1 MGENREERMHRI
13 VSFLALA
20 ATPLAAQF
28 TVAHRGGMA
37 RQPQNTMAA
46 FRHAVKTGIDVLEFD
61 LVPTRDG
68 KLAVHH
74 DLALHSPLCQLPGG
88 NAFPFGAI
96 RGLDFAEIRRLDC
109 GSWRDPKFPH
119 QALAPG
125 EKILTL
131 DEVLAAFPAKT
142 KFLVETKMAKD
153 GAPDFAD
160 PEAFVKLIVETVR
173 LRKVQDRLILQ
184 SGDYRT
190 LDAMKRMEPRAAT
203 CLVNARRFKPDYL
216 PLGRKHKADYF
227 MLGVA
232 DTTKE
237 QVEQLKSAG
246 FKIVSN
252 VINDAAGWRA
262 ALGLGMEGLMTD
274 DPDELM
280 RFLAKR

>member
-1 MGENREERMHRI
+1 MRPLACL
-13 VSFLALA
+13 FALA
-20 ATPLAAQF
+20 AGPLLAQF

-46 FRHAVKTGIDVLEFD
+46 FRHAVKAGIDILEFD

-68 KLAVHH
+68 QLAVHH

-88 NAFPFGAI
+88 KPFPFGPI
-96 RGLDFAEIRRLDC
+96 RVLEFAQIRQLDC
-109 GSWRDPKFPH
+109 GSWRDPKFPN
-119 QALAPG
+119 QALSPG

-131 DEVLAAFPAKT
+131 GEVLATFPAKT

-153 GAPDFAD
+153 GAPDFVD
-160 PEAFVKLIVETVR
+160 PEEFVTLIAATVR
-173 LRKVQDRLILQ
+173 SRKVQDRFILQ

-190 LDAMKRMEPRAAT
+190 LDAMKRMEPRVAT
-203 CLVNARRFKPDYL
+203 CLVNARRFKPNYL

-237 QVEQLKSAG
+237 QVAELKSAG
-246 FKIVSN
+246 FKILSN

-262 ALGLGMEGLMTD
+262 ALDLGMQGLMTD
-274 DPDELM
+274 DPDELK
-280 RFLAKR
+280 RFLASR